1 MWAERKIMAVTI
13 RNILVP
19 TDFSELSKPAIGYA
33 KGMADAFDAQLHCLH
48 VVDDA
53 YQYWSAIG
61 PESLPVGPPPEEM
74 IALGRKRMERFCA
87 DLFADVK
94 RPVVSHVA
102 YGRPFAEIIAY
113 ARENNIDLI
122 VMATHGR
129 GAIAHVLLGSTTE
142 KVVRK
147 APCAVLTIRSA
158 DQPFAMP

>member
-1 MWAERKIMAVTI
+1 MPIQF
-13 RNILVP
+13 RNILLP
-19 TDFSELSKPAIGYA
+19 TDFSELSKPAIGCA
-33 KGMADAFDAQLHCLH
+33 KGLADAFDAQIHCIH

-74 IALGRKRMERFCA
+74 IAVGRKRLDRFCA
-87 DLFADVK
+87 DHLADSK

-113 ARENNIDLI
+113 ARENKVDLI

-129 GAIAHVLLGSTTE
+129 GAIAHVLLGSTAE

-147 APCAVLTIRSA
+147 SPCAVLTVRSA
-158 DQPFAMP
+158 DEPFEMP

>member
-1 MWAERKIMAVTI
+1 MSVRFT
-13 RNILVP
+13 NILVP

-33 KGMADAFDAQLHCLH
+33 KGLAEAFDAQLHCLH

-74 IALGRKRMERFCA
+74 IALGRKRMDRFCA
-87 DLFADVK
+87 ELFADVK
-94 RPVVSHVA
+94 RPVKSHVA
-102 YGRPFAEIIAY
+102 YGRPFAEIIAH
-113 ARENNIDLI
+113 ARESKIDLI

-129 GAIAHVLLGSTTE
+129 GAIAHALLGSTAE

-147 APCAVLTIRSA
+147 SPCAVLTIRSS
-158 DQPFAMP
+158 DQPFVMP

>member
-1 MWAERKIMAVTI
+1 MSI
-13 RNILVP
+13 RFQNILVP

-33 KGMADAFDAQLHCLH
+33 TGLADAFGAQLHCLH

-53 YQYWSAIG
+53 YQYWSALG

-74 IALGRKRMERFCA
+74 IELSRKRLIKFGSEQFGGSRC
-87 DLFADVK
+87 
-94 RPVVSHVA
+94 VVSHVA

-113 ARENNIDLI
+113 ARDNHIDLI

-129 GAIAHVLLGSTTE
+129 GAIAHVLLGSTVE

-147 APCAVLTIRSA
+147 SPCAVLTIRSSKE
-158 DQPFAMP
+158 PFVMP